1 MRDGTPNRKPLP
13 ARRQQEVTMS
23 RKYKV
28 MALTL
33 VSALLAGCSAGDVT
47 GPAHMP
53 GDETPGFS
61 TQVGAALATPH
72 TPAAGTFSQTGTVS
86 LEVRQAGPNTI
97 LEQTTQGVA
106 SGTLTGDLQD
116 ELRVVIHPNG
126 SFNAHFTVTCVCTV
140 EGREGVVELVAN
152 NTGEMIGPVGV
163 YEGRA
168 VITGGT
174 GELSGLRGVLQFEG
188 AVDLTTGLSTL
199 AYSGTIHFAP

>member
-1 MRDGTPNRKPLP
+1 MPRTH
-13 ARRQQEVTMS
+13 E
-23 RKYKV
+23 V

-33 VSALLAGCSAGDVT
+33 VWALLAGCSPDDVT
-47 GPAHMP
+47 APAHMP
-53 GDETPGFS
+53 GDATPGFS
-61 TQVGAALATPH
+61 AQAGAMLASPH
-72 TPAAGTFSQTGTVS
+72 TPAAGTFNQTATLS

-97 LEQTTQGVA
+97 LEQMTQGVA

-126 SFNAHFTVTCVCTV
+126 RFNAHFTVTCVCTV
-140 EGREGVVELVAN
+140 EGREGVLELVAN
-152 NTGEMIGPVGV
+152 NTGKMIGPVGV

>member
-1 MRDGTPNRKPLP
+1 
-13 ARRQQEVTMS
+13 MS
-23 RKYKV
+23 RTYEV
-28 MALTL
+28 IALTL
-33 VSALLAGCSAGDVT
+33 VWAVLAGCSTGDVT
-47 GPAHMP
+47 APAHMP
-53 GDETPGFS
+53 ADETPG
-61 TQVGAALATPH
+61 VGAQAGAMLASPH
-72 TPAAGTFSQTGTVS
+72 TPAAGTFDQTAVLS
-86 LEVRQAGPNTI
+86 LEVREAGPNTI

-126 SFNAHFTVTCVCTV
+126 RFNAHFTVSCVCTV
-140 EGREGVVELVAN
+140 DGKEGVVELVAN
-152 NTGEMIGPVGV
+152 NTGEIDGPLGA

-199 AYSGTIHFAP
+199 TYSGTIHFAP